1 MTNISTTTTSTPL
14 SDLVISQTSH
24 PKETKNLQSTS
35 EKTNTLQEDN
45 VVISKEAKE
54 KNNTE
59 TDVIAKQDVTKKKL
73 TPEEEAKLEKKQNE
87 SDMDEEIRELSM
99 KILELTLKIE
109 MLKAKEDKESVKE
122 RKSLETELAISK
134 GRLEA
139 KLKQKLDT
147 AKLD

>member
-1 MTNISTTTTSTPL
+1 
-14 SDLVISQTSH
+14 
-24 PKETKNLQSTS
+24 
-35 EKTNTLQEDN
+35 
-45 VVISKEAKE
+45 
-54 KNNTE
+54 
-59 TDVIAKQDVTKKKL
+59 
-73 TPEEEAKLEKKQNE
+73 
-87 SDMDEEIRELSM
+87 MDEEIRELSM